1 MDTTTEKKE
10 PEEAKPKVFSKK
22 EKAAILR
29 RIKNTKKATLKKYR
43 LFEKILDKINIETE
57 EKQYITTAAVD
68 LDFNFYYS
76 NSFIDSLSDEEL
88 EFIFMH
94 ELLHLVHDHVHHPDE
109 NYSHIENN
117 IAMDLEI
124 NSVLKNLLKM
134 PVPCG
139 GNVLMPEKYSLPELM
154 TFNWYLE
161 HLPIVRL
168 NNADM
173 VALWKEMEAESNS
186 GKDKNNGKQS
196 GNLDKLSKE
205 QREELKDA
213 LRKAK
218 TEIEKYTQKELDSG
232 DSLDGAKD
240 LGDKRDEISKSHSF
254 EGGALGQTKADT
266 KFLSLS
272 EILKVLTYR
281 KNNKYG
287 DYTYSKIS
295 NRYQGMKSP
304 FIHPGKMKSYGN
316 NKINCA
322 IVVDISGSVHY
333 LLPQVFSGL
342 VETYKKINKKI
353 EYDIDIYFTAEKV
366 YNVVSFKE
374 FAKLQKYPTGGG
386 TNMFSGYEAACKS
399 KKKYNDIVIIT
410 DAEDYSFSSFKKY
423 NKKCYIAIPSKSDAD
438 YTVAKQSVVGV
449 GNKNLVPLKLDI

>member
-1 MDTTTEKKE
+1 MDTTTTEKKDL
-10 PEEAKPKVFSKK
+10 EEVKPKVFSKK

-29 RIKNTKKATLKKYR
+29 RVKNTQKATLKKYR
-43 LFEKILDKINIETE
+43 LFEKILDKINIVTE

-186 GKDKNNGKQS
+186 GKDKNNGQGDGGDKEEDKDKSNGKQS

-254 EGGALGQTKADT
+254 EGGALGQTKADA

-295 NRYQGMKSP
+295 NRYQGMNSP

-410 DAEDYSFSSFKKY
+410 DAE
-423 NKKCYIAIPSKSDAD
+423 
-438 YTVAKQSVVGV
+438 
-449 GNKNLVPLKLDI
+449 